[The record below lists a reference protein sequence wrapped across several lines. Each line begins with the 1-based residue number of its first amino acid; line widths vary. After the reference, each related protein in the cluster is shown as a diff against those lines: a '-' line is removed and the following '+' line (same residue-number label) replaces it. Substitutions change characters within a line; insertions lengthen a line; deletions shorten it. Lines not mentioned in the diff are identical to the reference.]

1 MKFLIDNVLS
11 PRLAEGLQ
19 KAGYDVA
26 HVRDYDI
33 QSADDETIFER
44 AAVENRVIISADT
57 DFGTI
62 LALRNASKP
71 SVILFRRGTERRP
84 EQQLELLLA
93 NLDSIDEYLEAGSVV
108 VFEQR
113 RIRVRNLPIGRK

>member
-1 MKFLIDNVLS
+1 VKFLIDNALS

-44 AAVENRVIISADT
+44 AAVENGLS
-57 DFGTI
+57 FLLI
-62 LALRNASKP
+62 L
-71 SVILFRRGTERRP
+71 ILER
-84 EQQLELLLA
+84 
-93 NLDSIDEYLEAGSVV
+93 Y
-108 VFEQR
+108 
-113 RIRVRNLPIGRK
+113 